1 MAPLH
6 TVQQYNRTSGL
17 DHPTQRYTYIE
28 CLSNISAVNGKP
40 TQLTQGDPGYIDY
53 YNRPWSQNWEKL
65 EKGWDR
71 PQRELFPDI
80 FGK

>member
-1 MAPLH
+1 
-6 TVQQYNRTSGL
+6 
-17 DHPTQRYTYIE
+17 
-28 CLSNISAVNGKP
+28 LSNISAVDGKP

-53 YNRPWSQNWEKL
+53 YNRPWAQNWEKL
-65 EKGWDR
+65 EKGWDK